1 MFVNVPI
8 IKLAVAK
15 SNFLI
20 VPEPDGPVIVF
31 STEILPVLFFKT
43 NNPLGI
49 LKLTTS
55 ATVPKFVVTV

>member
-20 VPEPDGPVIVF
+20 VPEPDGPVMETNSPWWIFRLTSSKAVKQ
-31 STEILPVLFFKT
+31 LVPV
-43 NNPLGI
+43 
-49 LKLTTS
+49 
-55 ATVPKFVVTV
+55 A